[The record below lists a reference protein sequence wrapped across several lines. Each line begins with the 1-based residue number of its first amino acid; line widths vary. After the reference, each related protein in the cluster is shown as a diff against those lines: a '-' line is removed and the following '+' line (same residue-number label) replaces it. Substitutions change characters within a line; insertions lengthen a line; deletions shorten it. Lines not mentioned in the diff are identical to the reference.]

1 MVDTYLEIEGQS
13 LPLTQSGFLQYRE
26 DWSEAAAEALA
37 QRESIELSPEHWQL
51 IHFIRDYYQLYHHLP
66 NARLFTQAVRKKLGT
81 EKGNSRYLYHL
92 FPDGPVKYVC
102 MIAGL
107 AKPPGCI

>member
-1 MVDTYLEIEGQS
+1 MVDARLEIGDQY
-13 LPLTQSGFLQYRE
+13 LALTESGFLQHRE
-26 DWSEAAAEALA
+26 AWSEAVAEALA
-37 QRESIELSPEHWQL
+37 QRVSIELSPEHWQL
-51 IHFIRDYYQLYHHLP
+51 IHFIRDYYQRYNHLP